1 MDKFTIGL
9 NLLFNPHQESHL
21 HSHNIASNFK
31 QRKKRS
37 LHLPTAG
44 DIDLEPDEPVGDGV
58 GLMPCCEFGVPG
70 AAVEFPAPPLEL
82 SLLF

>member
-1 MDKFTIGL
+1 MYIEFSTIRAH
-9 NLLFNPHQESHL
+9 FD
-21 HSHNIASNFK
+21 
-31 QRKKRS
+31 
-37 LHLPTAG
+37 LPTAG